1 MKKIEVM
8 KELNEKVEAIAAKR
22 NIKLHAQDKKD
33 LVFHLACFK
42 IDGRSEAFIDTL
54 ARKFVGMCA

>member
-1 MKKIEVM
+1 MKKTEM
-8 KELNEKVEAIAAKR
+8 LKELTAKVEMIAIQRK
-22 NIKLHAQDKKD
+22 IKLHDQDKKD

-42 IDGRSEAFIDTL
+42 LDGRSETFIDTL